1 MCEVMFNACCLNERG
16 AMLLLNALV
25 SSVAQSGSNDPKP
38 GKHLDVVFLDLKNS
52 LNFHGQSNST
62 LDTLF

>member
-1 MCEVMFNACCLNERG
+1 MCEVIFNAWCSFERE
-16 AMLLLNALV
+16 AMLLLNALM
-25 SSVAQSGSNDPKP
+25 SSAAQSGSNDPKP